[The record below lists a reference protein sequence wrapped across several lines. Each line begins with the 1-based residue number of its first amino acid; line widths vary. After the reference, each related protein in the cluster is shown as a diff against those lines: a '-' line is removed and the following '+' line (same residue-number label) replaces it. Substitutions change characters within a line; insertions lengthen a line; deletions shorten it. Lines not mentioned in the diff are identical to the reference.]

1 MLNFSVKSKCVFEN
15 GKSIMSKVHKSC
27 AEELITLTIFNQMR
41 CSAQTLKFRQKNVI
55 RCKCSF
61 DVEKSLF

>member
-1 MLNFSVKSKCVFEN
+1 MLNFFVKTQSVLEN

-41 CSAQTLKFRQKNVI
+41 CSAQTLKFRQK
-55 RCKCSF
+55 KM
-61 DVEKSLF
+61 